1 MGLRRSNPPVAPSHL
16 TRSHLTRSH
25 LAVSHFKFAG
35 PQSSSRTL
43 SNDSGSSR
51 VHLLSDGVLHTCC
64 VAAQMVR
71 IHAATYSQGRQA
83 EPRIAL
89 AVCRTRKRASACTGV
104 TLARPS
110 LIAAERIF
118 STFSGERGFG
128 AGREGTVNGQD
139 KSSKRSKAEACT

>member
-1 MGLRRSNPPVAPSHL
+1 MGLRRSNPPVGPSL
-16 TRSHLTRSH
+16 LPRSHLTRSH

-64 VAAQMVR
+64 CADGSNPR
-71 IHAATYSQGRQA
+71 GYSQGRKA
-83 EPRIAL
+83 EQRIAL
-89 AVCRTRKRASACTGV
+89 AVCRTRKRASACTVV

-139 KSSKRSKAEACT
+139 KSSKRTEAEACT